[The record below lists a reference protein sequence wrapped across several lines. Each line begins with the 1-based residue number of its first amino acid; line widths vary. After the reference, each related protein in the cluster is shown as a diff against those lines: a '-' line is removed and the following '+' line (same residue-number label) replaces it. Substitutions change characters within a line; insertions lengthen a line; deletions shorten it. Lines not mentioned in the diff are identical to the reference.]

1 MKPML
6 VALSG
11 PVAGRSFS
19 LEGDRTSIGRE
30 SENDIV
36 IDTQWVSRRHCTLER
51 SAEGFVVLDNG
62 SHNGTFVNGIPVTER
77 LLRAGDRLT
86 LGGSS
91 LLFVDGE
98 VAPAD
103 GIQLDDTPL
112 DARET
117 VQLRS
122 DEALYLDSERLQRL
136 PPEEDTK
143 RALVATLGIIR
154 LLGRADD
161 ETLPEQILDR
171 FFQVTPAE
179 RGAILVGSS
188 PDEIESATYRVRHHR
203 GEPKA
208 FPVSRSALSK
218 VFAEKTALLS
228 NRVSQELKGKSLVGS
243 GISSLV
249 CLPLVAGD
257 RVLGAIYLDARD
269 PAGEFQESQLELL
282 VGLSSVAANALAMSQ
297 ELGKLRAENRRL
309 QTEFELEHDMVGES
323 PRLKAVQ
330 KLLARAA
337 PTDATVLVEGESGT
351 GKELAARALHWSSP
365 RRNGPFVKVDCTGLN
380 ENLLAS
386 ELFGHERGAFTGAIQ
401 QKKGKLELAHGGTVF
416 LDEIGELPPA
426 LQAQLLRV
434 LQDREFERVGGTK
447 PISIDIR
454 LVAATNRDIEAEVK
468 KGNFR
473 EDLFFRLNVVRVKLP
488 PLRERRG
495 DIGLL
500 ARFYAADFA
509 QRVKRPLSGISP
521 DALAILERYDWP
533 GNIRELANTMERAV
547 VLGATEQIVPDDLPE
562 MLLESKTTPGA
573 VPAGYH
579 EAVAQKKKELILDA
593 VSRGDGSI
601 TEAAKLLGLHP
612 NYLHRLIRNLG
623 LRDQLKE

>member
-6 VALSG
+6 VALNG

-19 LEGDRTSIGRE
+19 LEGERTSIGRE
-30 SENDIV
+30 TGNDIV

-51 SAEGFVVLDNG
+51 RAQGLVVLDHE

-91 LLFVDGE
+91 LLFVDAE

-103 GIQLDDTPL
+103 VIQLDDTPL

-122 DEALYLDSERLQRL
+122 DQALYLDSERLLQQL
-136 PPEEDTK
+136 PPEEDAQ

-161 ETLPEQILDR
+161 ERLPEQIIDR

-179 RGAILVGSS
+179 RGAILLGSS
-188 PDEIESATYRVRHHR
+188 PDEIESATYRLRNDR
-203 GEPKA
+203 GEPTA
-208 FPVSRSALSK
+208 FAVSRSALSR
-218 VFAEKTALLS
+218 VFEEKGALLS
-228 NRVSQELKGKSLVGS
+228 NRVSRELKGKSLVGS

-249 CLPLVAGD
+249 CLPLLAGD

-269 PAGEFQESQLELL
+269 PGREFQQSQLELL

-351 GKELAARALHWSSP
+351 GKELAARALHRNSP
-365 RRNGPFVKVDCTGLN
+365 RRDGPFVKVDCTGLN

-401 QKKGKLELAHGGTVF
+401 QKKGKLEL
-416 LDEIGELPPA
+416 
-426 LQAQLLRV
+426 
-434 LQDREFERVGGTK
+434 
-447 PISIDIR
+447 
-454 LVAATNRDIEAEVK
+454 
-468 KGNFR
+468 
-473 EDLFFRLNVVRVKLP
+473 
-488 PLRERRG
+488 
-495 DIGLL
+495 
-500 ARFYAADFA
+500 
-509 QRVKRPLSGISP
+509 
-521 DALAILERYDWP
+521 
-533 GNIRELANTMERAV
+533 
-547 VLGATEQIVPDDLPE
+547 
-562 MLLESKTTPGA
+562 
-573 VPAGYH
+573 
-579 EAVAQKKKELILDA
+579 
-593 VSRGDGSI
+593 
-601 TEAAKLLGLHP
+601 
-612 NYLHRLIRNLG
+612 
-623 LRDQLKE
+623 